1 MSAAAARVSCWT
13 WRVPATLPQWRVNA
27 CSAAWNEPRTA
38 SVAAW
43 RARVWEWRWL
53 GRFSTASAGYRL
65 RAPSARK
72 AQRVTWT
79 VPNTVAVLL
88 AHGPQVQVVLVQQP
102 QRLPALNVKVVLEL
116 VVGPA
121 GRLGTGE
128 GGHQGFEG
136 ATGGGEGVEAFL
148 QAAGAGAGVA
158 AGVGGAS

>member
-1 MSAAAARVSCWT
+1 MVGQVQHGVGGIQVAGTVGAEGAAGHLDGAEHGGQLAV
-13 WRVPATLPQWRVNA
+13 
-27 CSAAWNEPRTA
+27 
-38 SVAAW
+38 VAGFDLAV
-43 RARVWEWRWL
+43 ADAVGVDGGHL
-53 GRFSTASAGYRL
+53 LAGG
-65 RAPSARK
+65 
-72 AQRVTWT
+72 VG
-79 VPNTVAVLL
+79 VADGVLL